1 MPKYRRIASVV
12 ALWACLFLAAAS
24 VSAQQTMAHM
34 EACTEWDYFGGQ
46 MGTRNSCSKP
56 IAILFMAFGDARVIA
71 QDVPP
76 GGHFNSGATEPD
88 LANSWMFTA
97 CPVGYVPSLR
107 FSTENAT
114 AILESLYNCQ
124 LPGRPGS

>member
-1 MPKYRRIASVV
+1 MYRRIALVV
-12 ALWACLFLAAAS
+12 ALWASLFLAATS

-34 EACTEWDYFGGQ
+34 EACTEWGYFGGQ
-46 MGTRNSCSKP
+46 FGTRNSCSKP
-56 IAILFMAFGDARVIA
+56 ITILFMAFGDARVVA
-71 QDVPP
+71 QDIPP
-76 GGHFNSGATEPD
+76 GGHFNSGTTELD

-97 CPVGYVPSLR
+97 CPLGYVPSVR

-124 LPGRPGS
+124 LLGRPGS